1 MNNKKNAS
9 YLFLLLLLLL
19 SCQPRIKRESKEEK
33 DVVVKELTKLEQL
46 YLLPNDSVMNAYNLS
61 SDSIIDFPDLS
72 GYTIKA
78 LDLSGNLLDTIITQY
93 LPKGLEKLNL
103 SHNRYSGQLRII
115 ENTMHTLKELDIS
128 YNALVEI
135 YVGEPLFRIIVSH
148 NDLVEV
154 DINHKNIQYLDI
166 SYNSN
171 MTERVTFSPERI
183 DTILREG
190 VADGKRLISPNAPM
204 IIY

>member
-9 YLFLLLLLLL
+9 FLFLLLLLLL

-61 SDSIIDFPDLS
+61 SDSIIDLPDLS

-128 YNALVEI
+128 YNALVKI